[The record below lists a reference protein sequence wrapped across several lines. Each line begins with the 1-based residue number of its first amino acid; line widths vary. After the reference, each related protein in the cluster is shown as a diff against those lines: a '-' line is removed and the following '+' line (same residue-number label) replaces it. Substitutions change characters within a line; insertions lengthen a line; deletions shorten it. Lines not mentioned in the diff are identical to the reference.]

1 MKKLL
6 ALVLALVMT
15 MSLVTISNAAFSD
28 ADKIDHKEAVEV
40 MSALGVIN
48 GMPDGSFA
56 PAGNVT
62 RAEMAKMITI
72 IMLGDIDAAAFK
84 GTTTDLTDINGH
96 WAEGYIKYCYSQGVI
111 AGRGDGTFAP
121 NANVTAVEAAK
132 MLLVAIGY
140 NADVQGYVGNDWAIN
155 IIRDAQLSK
164 FFDDLS
170 VTSTKVLTRDEAA
183 QMIYNA
189 VNALLIVKEP
199 SLNINTGNITYNYR
213 VNSNNKTLLSE
224 TFKMFDVEGLVV
236 KASYNSDTKKYT
248 YTVETGLGNTPVA
261 TTPANQITVS
271 TTTDYTALLGQ
282 KVKALYKVEKDN
294 TKAAY
299 GIYATATTVSATV
312 GELELGTVGDKK
324 AKLAGTEYSFEA
336 NDNTTAVYQF
346 VNGAMA
352 AIDTTNKYLDDITA
366 DPASKLTLVDT
377 DKNGKYD
384 YAIVEP
390 VTVAKV
396 TYVGK
401 NGITAAGA
409 YTYEDDTIESGLAK
423 NDFVTVASSIN
434 TVYSGNKIA
443 KIATVSGTITGIR
456 NSTEVLLNGTW
467 YKCAQNAGDAV
478 ALNKEFT
485 LAVIGGYYYNATKAD
500 DTASME
506 TLLLATDKAA
516 VSMGLQNAKFLDST
530 GKTVVASVSKIG
542 GNDVVTSTNEV
553 TADTLYTYKVKDGK
567 YELTAVGSS
576 NDLGYTYVSN
586 DGTIVAKTTKVA
598 AHTYTSSI
606 YFADD
611 AVVFVKNT
619 TASPESKVT
628 YKVVT
633 GAAVNDWAA
642 DYGDTSVVLYKTS
655 NGVKYAV
662 AAFIVEGSGTVPAA
676 KGEVDNYGYV
686 VSEPYSIKLGDDK
699 YDTYELWTGTEK
711 VTVKDEDADLAIV
724 KGDIIKYTNLG
735 NGIIKDSTK
744 VGTAVAVT
752 GYKEGSL
759 FEAVKY
765 DGSAITDTAITKDTV
780 MMYVDS
786 KAVSGV
792 AGGSVEL
799 AAVQADG
806 SRIMNAWTVGTA
818 GEAKLIVVEVNND
831 IEALANGTVSST
843 GGAAGFTVASINATA
858 VTGTASNTTMT
869 VASMTVEKDLTYAV
883 TGDKVVLTI
892 KCGAETGKA
901 ISGAGITLTCDGV
914 STTVTAKSVAS
925 GSVVATLTVPAKS
938 SSNYQVTIAN
948 AT

>member
-40 MSALGVIN
+40 MNALGVIN

-84 GTTTDLTDINGH
+84 GTATDLTDINGH

-248 YTVETGLGNTPVA
+248 YTVETGLTAPVA
-261 TTPANQITVS
+261 ADTDNQITVS

-336 NDNTTAVYQF
+336 NDNGTAVYQF
-346 VNGAMA
+346 VSGAMA
-352 AIDTTNKYLDDITA
+352 AIDSTNKYLDDITA

-516 VSMGLQNAKFLDST
+516 VSMGLQDAKFLDST

-914 STTVTAKSVAS
+914 STTVTAKSVTS

-938 SSNYQVTIAN
+938 SSNYQVTIAD

>member
-6 ALVLALVMT
+6 ALVLALVMS

-40 MSALGVIN
+40 MNALGVIN

-84 GTTTDLTDINGH
+84 GTATDLTDINGH

-213 VNSNNKTLLSE
+213 VNSSNKTLLSE

-248 YTVETGLGNTPVA
+248 YTVETGLTAPVA
-261 TTPANQITVS
+261 TTPANQTTVS

-336 NDNTTAVYQF
+336 NDDATAVYQF
-346 VNGAMA
+346 VSGAMA
-352 AIDTTNKYLDDITA
+352 AIHATNKYLDDITA

-423 NDFVTVASSIN
+423 NDFVTVASSTN

-443 KIATVSGTITGIR
+443 KIATVSGTITGIK

-516 VSMGLQNAKFLDST
+516 VSMGLQDAKFLDST

-542 GNDVVTSTNEV
+542 GNDVVTSSNEV

-586 DGTIVAKTTKVA
+586 DGAIVAKTTTVA
-598 AHTYTSSI
+598 AHTTTSSI

-619 TASPESKVT
+619 DTASKTT

-642 DYGDTSVVLYKTS
+642 NYGDSSVVLYKTS
-655 NGVKYAV
+655 NGVKYAA
-662 AAFIVEGSGTVPAA
+662 AAFIVEASGTVPSAQ
-676 KGEVDNYGYV
+676 GEVGNYGYV
-686 VSEPYSIKLGDDK
+686 VSEPYSVKEGDDT
-699 YDTYELWTGTEK
+699 YDTYEIWNGTEK

-724 KGDIIKYTNLG
+724 KGDIISYTDLG
-735 NGIIKDSTK
+735 NGLIKDSTK

-786 KAVSGV
+786 KAVTGV

-799 AAVQADG
+799 AAVQANG
-806 SRIMNAWTVGTA
+806 SRIMNAWTLGDSA
-818 GEAKLIVVEVNND
+818 GKVKLIVVDVNND
-831 IEALANGTVSST
+831 IDSLANGTVSST
-843 GGAAGFTVASINATA
+843 GGAAGFTVASIHATA

-883 TGDKVVLTI
+883 NGDKVVLTI
-892 KCGAETGKA
+892 KCGTETGKA
-901 ISGAGITLTCDGV
+901 ITGTGITLTCDGV

-925 GSVVATLTVPAKS
+925 DSVVATLTVAAKS
-938 SSNYQVTIAN
+938 TSNYQVTIAN
-948 AT
+948 VA